1 MGISSIRKK
10 KKAEI
15 EERRENILNLQSM
28 GYSQYAIIEKLGIT
42 KMTMSRDLK
51 AINEATKKGLFGLA
65 KNETLS
71 TFFYNCVQGVNDVQK
86 ELWKIYRNDD
96 NNPEINQYHK
106 MKALE
111 ILRKSALT
119 KFDMFT
125 NVPGFM
131 ELEKLRTEI
140 NDIKSKTFDKKG
152 NFIRPLTDDE
162 LEGLHKP

>member
-1 MGISSIRKK
+1 MGIRKR

-42 KMTMSRDLK
+42 RMTMSRDLK
-51 AINEATKKGLFGLA
+51 AINESTKKGLFGLA

-71 TFFYNCVQGVNDVQK
+71 TYFYNCVQGINDVQK
-86 ELWKIYRNDD
+86 ECWKIYRNDD
-96 NNPEINQYHK
+96 NNPEINLFHK

-111 ILRKSALT
+111 ILRKSNLT

-131 ELEKLRTEI
+131 ELEKLRNEVKEMK
-140 NDIKSKTFDKKG
+140 DKTFDEKG
-152 NFIRPLTDDE
+152 NFIRTLSDKEIDE
-162 LEGLHKP
+162 LDKP

>member
-1 MGISSIRKK
+1 MGIRKR

-42 KMTMSRDLK
+42 KMTMSRDMR

-71 TFFYNCVQGVNDVQK
+71 TYFYNCLQGVNDVQK
-86 ELWKIYRNDD
+86 ECWKIYRNDD
-96 NNPEINQYHK
+96 NNPEITQFHR

-125 NVPGFM
+125 NVPAFM

-140 NDIKSKTFDKKG
+140 TYIKEKTFDNKG
-152 NFIRPLTDDE
+152 HFVRPLTDEE
-162 LEGLHKP
+162 LDNLNRP

>member
-1 MGISSIRKK
+1 
-10 KKAEI
+10 
-15 EERRENILNLQSM
+15 M

-51 AINEATKKGLFGLA
+51 AINESTKKGLFGLA

-71 TFFYNCVQGVNDVQK
+71 TFFYNCIQGVNDVQK
-86 ELWKIYRNDD
+86 ELWKIYRNED
-96 NNPEINQYHK
+96 NDPEITHYIQ
-106 MKALE
+106 MKALDL
-111 ILRKSALT
+111 LRKTNES
-119 KFDMFT
+119 KFNMFV

-131 ELEKLRTEI
+131 ELEKLRNEV
-140 NDIKSKTFDKKG
+140 NDMKEKTLDEKG

>member
-1 MGISSIRKK
+1 MGIRKR

-28 GYSQYAIIEKLGIT
+28 GYSQYAIIQQLGISR
-42 KMTMSRDLK
+42 MTMSRDMR
-51 AINEATKKGLFGLA
+51 AINESTKKGLFGLA

-71 TFFYNCVQGVNDVQK
+71 TYFYNCVQGINDVQK
-86 ELWKIYRNDD
+86 GCWKIYRNDD
-96 NNPEINQYHK
+96 NNPEIIQLHK

-111 ILRKSALT
+111 ILRKSNLS

-131 ELEKLRTEI
+131 ELDRLRKEI
-140 NDIKSKTFDKKG
+140 GDIKAKTFDEKG
-152 NFIRPLTDDE
+152 NLIRPLTDEELDE
-162 LEGLHKP
+162 LDRP

>member
-1 MGISSIRKK
+1 MANKFRVRR

-15 EERRENILNLQSM
+15 EERREEILNLQSM

-42 KMTMSRDLK
+42 RMTFSRDLK

-71 TFFYNCVQGVNDVQK
+71 TFFYNCIQGVNDVQK
-86 ELWKIYRNDD
+86 ECWKIYRNEQHD
-96 NNPEINQYHK
+96 PEIDHHIQ
-106 MKALE
+106 MRALDL
-111 ILRKSALT
+111 LRKTNLT

-131 ELEKLRTEI
+131 ELEKLRNEVQ
-140 NDIKSKTFDKKG
+140 NMKDKTFDEKG
-152 NFIRPLTDDE
+152 NLIRPLSDKEMDE
-162 LEGLHKP
+162 LDKP

>member
-1 MGISSIRKK
+1 MGIRKK

-42 KMTMSRDLK
+42 KMTMSRDMR
-51 AINEATKKGLFGLA
+51 AINDATKKGLFGLA

-71 TFFYNCVQGVNDVQK
+71 TYFYNCLQGVNDVQK
-86 ELWKIYRNDD
+86 ECWKIYRNDD
-96 NNPEINQYHK
+96 NNPEITQFHR

-125 NVPGFM
+125 NVPAFM
-131 ELEKLRTEI
+131 ELEKLRKEI
-140 NDIKSKTFDKKG
+140 SYIKEKTFDDKG
-152 NFIRPLTDDE
+152 HFVRPLTDDE